1 MAKRAAKNGA
11 TGNGSANVTAK
22 GSRNGSKNGKAATKR
37 KSSKPRDEIQFV
49 SISGETRR
57 RYLNYAM
64 SVIMSRA
71 LPDVRDGLK
80 PVQRRILFA
89 MYGTMGLRADAK
101 FAKSARISG
110 EVTGKFHPHGDQA
123 AYDTMV
129 RLAQTF
135 TLREPLVHGQGNF
148 GSVIGLPPAAAR
160 YTEAK
165 LTPVSE
171 RLMTELRM
179 DTVDHRPTYSGEFEE
194 PVVLPAQ
201 FPNLLVNGAAGIA
214 VGMATNI
221 PPHNLAETIKAC
233 LHLIDHPDATVAQLM
248 KFIKGPDFPL
258 GGRVIT
264 DRRDLTAAYKDGRGS
279 IKTRAEWTLEPGKRK
294 TEPSRIIIKS
304 VPYGVETGPL
314 LETLGSLRDTAKLPQ
329 LLDVADESD
338 QKSGLRL
345 VVEIKGGS
353 DPEVVMAYLYKNTP
367 LEQNFG
373 YNATCLVPEGDDGSL
388 VPKRCS
394 LDEMLKH
401 FLDFRMEV
409 VVRRLSFELRQL
421 ERRIHILDGF
431 VTIFNGLDK
440 ALKLIRSST
449 GKPDAAAKLMKA
461 FPLDAEQTDAILML
475 ALYRISTLEIDSIRE
490 ELAEKEAKADGI
502 RKLLKSPKKLWALI
516 KSELQEL
523 LDTLATGPMAK
534 RRTTLG
540 SSEEIAEFDPT
551 AYIVKENVQVV
562 VTRDGW
568 IKRIGRVSAVDKLR
582 VREGDAVLAI
592 EPASTTATVIVF
604 ASDGTAYTLGV
615 DQIPPSTGYGE
626 PLAKFVKLADG
637 ARVVG
642 AVTTDDRFTPKDH
655 KVRGADTPGPHVVI
669 ATARGQIMR
678 LSIGNFR
685 LPSTKSGRRFCR
697 LRDGDRVVHVEFME
711 PGETLF
717 LATRTARLLHMA
729 VKDVPVLG
737 NPGIGVKGISLSDR
751 DEVLGAKRVARPSD
765 VLRAVNDNGKTMSMG
780 QMKYRVTGR
789 GGKGVETSKRL
800 GFKELVPEPLTI
812 RGFGD

>member
-1 MAKRAAKNGA
+1 MAKKTSRNGNGA
-11 TGNGSANVTAK
+11 A
-22 GSRNGSKNGKAATKR
+22 NGSKNGTSKSNGRAAKPQR
-37 KSSKPRDEIQFV
+37 GRGKSAPEREDVQFV
-49 SISGETRR
+49 SIAGETRR

-89 MYGTMGLRADAK
+89 MFSTMGLRADAK

-129 RLAQTF
+129 RLAQPF

-165 LTPVSE
+165 LTPVAE
-171 RLMTELRM
+171 RLMAELRM

-201 FPNLLVNGAAGIA
+201 FPNLLVNGSAGIA

-221 PPHNLAETIKAC
+221 PPHNLAECLKAC
-233 LHLIDHPDATVAQLM
+233 LHLVDHPDASVAQLM
-248 KFIKGPDFPL
+248 KYLKGPDFPL

-264 DRRDLTAAYKDGRGS
+264 DRRDLTKTYKEGRGS
-279 IKTRAEWTLEPGKRK
+279 IKTRAEWKLETGRRK
-294 TEPSRIIIKS
+294 ADAAKIIITS

-314 LETLGSLRDTAKLPQ
+314 LETLGSLRDGAKLPQ
-329 LLDVADESD
+329 LVDVADESD
-338 QKSGLRL
+338 QESGLRIVL
-345 VVEIKGGS
+345 EIKGGS
-353 DPEVVMAYLYKNTP
+353 NADVVMAYLFKNTP

-388 VPKRCS
+388 VPRRCA
-394 LDEMLKH
+394 LDEMLRH

-409 VVRRLSFELRQL
+409 VIRRLNFELRQL
-421 ERRIHILDGF
+421 ERRIHILEGF
-431 VTIFNGLDK
+431 VIIFDGLDK

-449 GKPDAAAKLMKA
+449 GKPDAAQKLMKA

-475 ALYRISTLEIDSIRE
+475 ALYRISTLEIDAIRE
-490 ELAEKEAKADGI
+490 ELDDKQAKAAAI
-502 RKLLKSPKKLWALI
+502 RKLLKSKKQLWALI
-516 KSELQEL
+516 KRELQDL
-523 LDTLATGPMAK
+523 LDTLGSGKDAR
-534 RRTTLG
+534 RRTALG

-551 AYIVKENVQVV
+551 AYIVKENTQVV

-568 IKRIGRVSAVDKLR
+568 IKRIGRISAVDKLR
-582 VREGDAVLAI
+582 VREGDEALAV
-592 EPASTTATVIVF
+592 EPASTTDTVVVF
-604 ASDGTAYTLGV
+604 ASDGTAYTLAV
-615 DQIPPSTGYGE
+615 DQIPASTGYGE
-626 PLAKFVKLADG
+626 PLAKFVKLGDG
-637 ARVVG
+637 AKIVA
-642 AVTTDDRFTPKDH
+642 AVTTDERFTEKDH
-655 KVRGADTPGPHVVI
+655 KVRGVETPGPHLLIV
-669 ATARGQIMR
+669 TAAGQIMR
-678 LSIGNFR
+678 LSLSNFR

-697 LRDGDRVVHVEFME
+697 LRDGDRVVHVGFVVN
-711 PGETLF
+711 GETVF
-717 LATRTARLLHMA
+717 LATRTARLLHVA
-729 VKDVPVLG
+729 VKDIPVLG
-737 NPGIGVKGISLSDR
+737 NAGIGVKGISLGGN
-751 DEVLGAKRVARPSD
+751 DEVLGAKRVSRPSD

-800 GFKELVPEPLTI
+800 GFQKLLPDPIDI